1 MMNVLCMKEQ
11 NVDQGNCL
19 EFVSI
24 MHAYHNHS
32 KIMHYQN
39 SSGNT
44 ISVLDYYEMK

>member
-1 MMNVLCMKEQ
+1 MKEE
-11 NVDQGNCL
+11 NVDQGDCM

-39 SSGNT
+39 ITGNRV
-44 ISVLDYYEMK
+44 SVLDNYEMK